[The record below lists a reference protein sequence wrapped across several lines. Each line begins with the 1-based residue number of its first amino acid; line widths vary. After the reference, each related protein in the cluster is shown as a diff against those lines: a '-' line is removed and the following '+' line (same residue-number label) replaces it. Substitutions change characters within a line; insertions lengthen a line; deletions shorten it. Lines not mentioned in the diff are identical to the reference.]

1 MTVSE
6 RVCLLMSEQGCG
18 VFPIREIQVEQRLYD
33 LGFDSLRYMELV
45 VLLEETFNI
54 AFPDEMLE
62 ISSQTTV
69 KEIVE
74 TVESCMKS
82 EEE

>member
-1 MTVSE
+1 MNVSE
-6 RVCLLMSEQGCG
+6 KVCLLMSDEGCG
-18 VFPIREIQVEQRLYD
+18 VFPLSEVHVERLIYD

-45 VLLEETFNI
+45 VLLEETFRI

-69 KEIVE
+69 SEIVLA
-74 TVESCMKS
+74 VEACLKN
-82 EEE
+82 ERE